1 MKKLFLA
8 SYFSNTAPLFAEFA
22 AQIGMGKKVLFIPT
36 AAVPEKVNFYIA
48 ADKKALEKLGFTVQE
63 LEILTA
69 SKEEIAQKI
78 AETDAIFV
86 AGGNTFFLLQA
97 LKESGADALIADHIA
112 QGKPYIGS
120 SAGSIVLAKNIEY
133 AALMDSTA
141 AAPRLDGDFSALGIV
156 DFCVVPHVNNFPFK
170 KAAQKVLQAYGDKMD
185 LCPIGN
191 HQAVAVQG
199 DEIELRSKVN

>member
-8 SYFSNTAPLFAEFA
+8 SYFSDVAQLFAEFA
-22 AQIGMGKKVLFIPT
+22 AQICMGKNILFIPT
-36 AAVPEKVNFYIA
+36 AAIPEKVSFYIA

-63 LEILTA
+63 LEISTA
-69 SKEEIAQKI
+69 PKEEIAQKI

-120 SAGSIVLAKNIEY
+120 SAGSIVPAKNIEY
-133 AALMDSTA
+133 AALMDSIA
-141 AAPRLDGDFSALGIV
+141 AAPRLDGDFSALGIIN
-156 DFCVVPHVNNFPFK
+156 FCVVPHVNNFPFK
-170 KAAQKVLQAYGDKMD
+170 KAAQKVLQEYGENLD

-191 HQAVAVQG
+191 HQAVIVLGDAVALQ
-199 DEIELRSKVN
+199 SKSR